1 MGGGLIRSTGGW
13 AEVLSARRRTVM
25 QVFDQR
31 VLRDDD
37 FVKRVLTEAN
47 TFTKENLRLGD
58 KSVALPAL
66 AARVCAVH
74 EVSLGELRSGSRR
87 REIVEARQA
96 FSWLAVKELGHSGA
110 EIARYLGVTTS
121 RVTRTISQGERP
133 ERVKYLAAK
142 PRNFCT
148 NVPSFFHDFISSPQ
162 LPTFQ
167 G

>member
-1 MGGGLIRSTGGW
+1 
-13 AEVLSARRRTVM
+13 M
-25 QVFDQR
+25 QVVDQR
-31 VLRDDD
+31 VLGDDD

-110 EIARYLGVTTS
+110 
-121 RVTRTISQGERP
+121 
-133 ERVKYLAAK
+133 
-142 PRNFCT
+142 
-148 NVPSFFHDFISSPQ
+148 
-162 LPTFQ
+162 
-167 G
+167 